1 MFPVI
6 LTTQKDQETNTPG
19 MILIWG
25 AGYSIFYTL
34 TNIRWSIYMHI
45 YMFLNTNIH
54 INMILNDYIHTYIN
68 IYMHRHHMLHITY
81 KKILEKLSCI
91 KGKVPFGVKNQL
103 RQI

>member
-6 LTTQKDQETNTPG
+6 LTTQKDQETNTPC

-45 YMFLNTNIH
+45 YIYVSKHKYTHKHDFKWLYTH
-54 INMILNDYIHTYIN
+54 IYKYIHAQTSHVTYYI
-68 IYMHRHHMLHITY
+68 
-81 KKILEKLSCI
+81 
-91 KGKVPFGVKNQL
+91 
-103 RQI
+103 

>member
-34 TNIRWSIYMHI
+34 TNIR
-45 YMFLNTNIH
+45 
-54 INMILNDYIHTYIN
+54 
-68 IYMHRHHMLHITY
+68 
-81 KKILEKLSCI
+81 
-91 KGKVPFGVKNQL
+91 
-103 RQI
+103 